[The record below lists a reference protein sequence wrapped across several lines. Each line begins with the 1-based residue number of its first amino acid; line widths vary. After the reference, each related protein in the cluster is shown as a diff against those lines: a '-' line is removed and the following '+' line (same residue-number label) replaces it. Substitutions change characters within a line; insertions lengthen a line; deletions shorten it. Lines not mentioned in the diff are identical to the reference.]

1 MGDGTEHRLSVIS
14 HNVTG
19 ELVSSETGGDMA
31 IFAGRYRWDG
41 TKKGEHEPI
50 AWFAGS
56 YDVKIFKL
64 ASASEK
70 IQHLKP
76 FICIYAM
83 TGEGQSISAH
93 PEKFAKQ
100 ICNDFSLELE
110 RVMWVED
117 LLRKEDRY
125 EIVLFV
131 RSGKLGETIFYR
143 TEKRMASE
151 REVHMI
157 QNELSKLEL

>member
-1 MGDGTEHRLSVIS
+1 
-14 HNVTG
+14 
-19 ELVSSETGGDMA
+19 MA

-41 TKKGEHEPI
+41 TKRGESGPI
-50 AWFAGS
+50 AWFAGA
-56 YDVKIFKL
+56 YDVKIFKRT
-64 ASASEK
+64 SSSKK

-76 FICIYAM
+76 FVCIYAP
-83 TGEGQSISAH
+83 TGEGQSISAN

-100 ICNDFSLELE
+100 ICNDFSLDIE
-110 RVMWVED
+110 RVLWVED
-117 LLRKEDRY
+117 LLKKEEKY
-125 EIVLFV
+125 EIVLFT
-131 RSGKLGETIFYR
+131 RSGKMGKTIFYR

>member
-1 MGDGTEHRLSVIS
+1 
-14 HNVTG
+14 
-19 ELVSSETGGDMA
+19 MA

-41 TKKGEHEPI
+41 TRRGEYEPI

-56 YDVKIFKL
+56 YDVKIFKRAL
-64 ASASEK
+64 PSEK

-93 PEKFAKQ
+93 PERFTKQ

-110 RVMWVED
+110 RVLWVED
-117 LLRKEDRY
+117 LLKKEDRY
-125 EIVLFV
+125 EIVLFT
-131 RSGKLGETIFYR
+131 RSGKMGKTIFYR

-151 REVHMI
+151 SEVRMI